1 MAQTYKYIN
10 HDKFQAV
17 QRFKQITVT
26 FIYFDTKYR
35 YWYCY
40 FKLPGSKDEY
50 RAILNNK
57 DVHKLHYIL
66 RNVSIYKARNNLHL
80 CKSHKYAK
88 KRAIKN
94 IIGGL

>member
-1 MAQTYKYIN
+1 MANTYKYIN

-26 FIYFDTKYR
+26 YVGVDTKYG
-35 YWYCY
+35 YYYLY

-50 RAILNNK
+50 RAIINNK
-57 DVHKLHYIL
+57 DIYKLRFIL
-66 RNVSIYKARNNLHL
+66 RNVSIYKARNNLRI
-80 CKSHKYAK
+80 CKSHKYAE

-94 IIGGL
+94 VIARM